1 MKFFISIV
9 NVNHNDSCDHVAY
22 EGEANTNDFIFN
34 FISKQIVKLNST
46 PNMTHKFQ
54 SILESLK
61 EQDILSYSSYKEA
74 STEYSS
80 NANDVVH
87 ELTISKSETLLRI
100 ELHRLFNRKSGNPFL
115 VDSRSYTHSIS
126 VQVLLHA

>member
-9 NVNHNDSCDHVAY
+9 NVNHNDSCDHFAY
-22 EGEANTNDFIFN
+22 EGEANTNDYIFN
-34 FISKQIVKLNST
+34 FLAKQIVNST

-61 EQDILSYSSYKEA
+61 EQDILSYSSYKESSA
-74 STEYSS
+74 EYS
-80 NANDVVH
+80 NDNDVVH

-100 ELHRLFNRKSGNPFL
+100 ELHRLFNRESGNPFL

>member
-9 NVNHNDSCDHVAY
+9 NVNHNVSCDHFAY

-80 NANDVVH
+80 NDNDVVH

>member
-9 NVNHNDSCDHVAY
+9 NVNHNDSCDHFAY
-22 EGEANTNDFIFN
+22 EGKANTNDYIFN
-34 FISKQIVKLNST
+34 FLAKQIVKLNST

-74 STEYSS
+74 STERS
-80 NANDVVH
+80 NIDTIIY
-87 ELTISKSETLLRI
+87 ELAISKSESLFQIESHRI
-100 ELHRLFNRKSGNPFL
+100 FQPLDG
-115 VDSRSYTHSIS
+115 SRHYQYSIS
-126 VQVLLHA
+126 IQVLLHS

>member
-9 NVNHNDSCDHVAY
+9 NVNHNDSCDHFAY
-22 EGEANTNDFIFN
+22 DGEANTNDFIFN

-61 EQDILSYSSYKEA
+61 EQDILSCSSYKEA

-80 NANDVVH
+80 NDNDVVH

>member
-9 NVNHNDSCDHVAY
+9 NVNHSDSCDHFAY
-22 EGEANTNDFIFN
+22 EGEADTNNFIFN
-34 FISKQIVKLNST
+34 FLAKQIVKLNST

-74 STEYSS
+74 STEYS
-80 NANDVVH
+80 NDNDVV
-87 ELTISKSETLLRI
+87 LSETLLRI

-126 VQVLLHA
+126 VQVLLHS

>member
-9 NVNHNDSCDHVAY
+9 NVNHSDSCDHLAY

-34 FISKQIVKLNST
+34 FLAKQIVKLNAT

-74 STEYSS
+74 STEYS
-80 NANDVVH
+80 NDNDVVH
-87 ELTISKSETLLRI
+87 EQ
-100 ELHRLFNRKSGNPFL
+100 HH
-115 VDSRSYTHSIS
+115 YH
-126 VQVLLHA
+126 

>member
-9 NVNHNDSCDHVAY
+9 NVNHNDSCDHFAD

-34 FISKQIVKLNST
+34 FLDKQIAKLNGT

-74 STEYSS
+74 STEYS
-80 NANDVVH
+80 NDNDVAY
-87 ELTISKSETLLRI
+87 ELTINKSETLLQI

>member
-9 NVNHNDSCDHVAY
+9 NVNHNDSCDHFAY
-22 EGEANTNDFIFN
+22 EGEANTNDYIFN
-34 FISKQIVKLNST
+34 FLTKQVVKLNST

-74 STEYSS
+74 STEYS
-80 NANDVVH
+80 NDNDVVH
-87 ELTISKSETLLRI
+87 ELAINKSETLLRI
-100 ELHRLFNRKSGNPFL
+100 ELHRLFNRKSGNLF
-115 VDSRSYTHSIS
+115 SR
-126 VQVLLHA
+126 

>member
-9 NVNHNDSCDHVAY
+9 NVNHNDSCDHFSY
-22 EGEANTNDFIFN
+22 EGEASTNDFIFN

-61 EQDILSYSSYKEA
+61 EQDILSYSSYKED
-74 STEYSS
+74 STEYS
-80 NANDVVH
+80 NDNDVVH
-87 ELTISKSETLLRI
+87 ELTISKSETLLQI

-126 VQVLLHA
+126 IQVLLHS

>member
-9 NVNHNDSCDHVAY
+9 NVNHNDSCDHFAY
-22 EGEANTNDFIFN
+22 EGEANTNDYIFN
-34 FISKQIVKLNST
+34 FLAKQIVKLNST
-46 PNMTHKFQ
+46 P
-54 SILESLK
+54 ILESLK
-61 EQDILSYSSYKEA
+61 EQDILSYSSYKESSA
-74 STEYSS
+74 EYS
-80 NANDVVH
+80 NDNDVVH

>member
-9 NVNHNDSCDHVAY
+9 NVNHNDSCDHFAY

-34 FISKQIVKLNST
+34 FLDKQIAKLNGI

-74 STEYSS
+74 STEYS
-80 NANDVVH
+80 NDNDVAY
-87 ELTISKSETLLRI
+87 ELTINKSETLLQI

-126 VQVLLHA
+126 VQVSLHA